1 MHVKNTYILKTSR
14 VSRREDAKHCIII
27 EIWGDIVY
35 IVLARVII
43 IASTPPPSL
52 SRRNSVFVVG
62 FAIVLINVF
71 GDLTSTL

>member
-43 IASTPPPSL
+43 IASTPPFL

>member
-35 IVLARVII
+35 IVLVRVII
-43 IASTPPPSL
+43 IASAPPL

>member
-43 IASTPPPSL
+43 IASTPPSL

>member
-35 IVLARVII
+35 IVLVRVII
-43 IASTPPPSL
+43 IASTPPSL

>member
-43 IASTPPPSL
+43 IASAPPSL